1 MSLDDDCETLQDQFF
16 FTIAGSRADRDFLIG
31 KIKGGKSP
39 ILQFVIFSAFIMIS
53 EVFLAFDVCE
63 TLPVQIFFGYCLLVI
78 RLRTLEAIII
88 FLVFGEFLF

>member
-1 MSLDDDCETLQDQFF
+1 
-16 FTIAGSRADRDFLIG
+16 
-31 KIKGGKSP
+31 
-39 ILQFVIFSAFIMIS
+39 MIS

-88 FLVFGEFLF
+88 FLVFGEFLFWQSTR